1 MHILLIH
8 QYFLEKGEGGGSRF
22 NEMARLWEEKGHKV
36 TVLAGM
42 VHYNTGLKPAK
53 YKGKRFYAEQYS
65 EGVKVIRC
73 HVSEA
78 YNKNFT
84 GRLWGYLSFVFSAW
98 YGGMFKARG
107 PFDVLLATSPPL
119 FVALPAY
126 FLSRFSRIP
135 LVFEVRDLWPESA
148 IDAGVLK
155 NKFLIRLSFALERF
169 IYKSASLIN
178 VLTPAFRKALT
189 RKKNVPDE
197 KIVMIPNAADF
208 SLSERVQDNFNRDK
222 MRQALGIDKHTLV
235 IIYVGAHGVANALGQ
250 LLDAAV
256 LLKGEPVLF
265 LLVGEGMEKRRLIER
280 SEKEEINNVKFM
292 DPVPKEIVFK
302 YILMSDIGTSVLK
315 NVDTFKTIYS
325 NKTFD
330 YMSCRKP
337 VLLGIDGVSRELVEA
352 AGCGVSTGPE
362 NPEAFAEAVRHYLK
376 HPEQMRDQ
384 GERGYA
390 YAKKHFDRMVLAD
403 QYLEELERVA
413 GE

>member
-1 MHILLIH
+1 MRILLIH

-22 NEMARLWEEKGHKV
+22 NEMARLWEERGHQV

-42 VHYNTGLKPAK
+42 VHYNTGRKPEK
-53 YKGKRFYAEQYS
+53 YKGKYFYTEQYS
-65 EGVKVIRC
+65 ERVKIVRC

-78 YNKNFT
+78 YNKNFA

-98 YGGMFKARG
+98 YAGMFKARG
-107 PFDVLLATSPPL
+107 HFDVLLATSPPL

-126 FLSRFSRIP
+126 FLSRFKRIP

-155 NKFLIRLSFALERF
+155 NKFLIRLSFALEKF
-169 IYKSASLIN
+169 IYGASTRIN
-178 VLTPAFRKALT
+178 VLTPAFRTALT
-189 RKKNVPDE
+189 EKKSVPEE
-197 KIVMIPNAADF
+197 KVVMIPNAADF
-208 SLSERVQDNFNRDK
+208 SLAKRAAQDFDK
-222 MRQALGIDKHTLV
+222 EQLRRELGIEKGVRV
-235 IIYVGAHGVANALGQ
+235 IIYVGAHGLANALGQ
-250 LLDAAV
+250 LLDAAK
-256 LLKGEPVLF
+256 LLENEAVLF
-265 LLVGEGMEKRRLIER
+265 LLVGDGMEKKNLILRAET
-280 SEKEEINNVKFM
+280 EGIKNVKFL
-292 DPVPKEIVFK
+292 DTVPKETVFE

-315 NVDTFKTIYS
+315 HVDTFKTIYS

-362 NPEAFAEAVRHYLK
+362 NPEVFAEAVRHYLK
-376 HPEQMRDQ
+376 HPEQMREQ

-390 YAKKHFDRMVLAD
+390 YAKAHFDREVLAD
-403 QYLEELERVA
+403 QYLAELERVVK
-413 GE
+413 E